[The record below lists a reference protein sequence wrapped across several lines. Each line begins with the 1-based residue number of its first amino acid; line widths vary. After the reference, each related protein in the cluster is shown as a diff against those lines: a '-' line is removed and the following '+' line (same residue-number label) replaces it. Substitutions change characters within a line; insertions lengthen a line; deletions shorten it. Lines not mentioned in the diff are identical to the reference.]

1 MKQTG
6 FYNYLLKRNLSENT
20 ITAYQFSAELY
31 FSKYRKLTKSNLNQY
46 KTFLISTYK
55 PQTANL
61 RISGINAYLD
71 YAHKKNSVY
80 HS

>member
-1 MKQTG
+1 MKQNG

-20 ITAYQFSAELY
+20 IIAYQFSAELY
-31 FSKYRKLTKSNLNQY
+31 FSKYKKLTKSNLNQY
-46 KTFLISTYK
+46 KTYLISAYK
-55 PQTANL
+55 AQTVNL

-71 YAHKKNSVY
+71 YANKKNSAY